1 MDWANPWVLVLALPA
16 SAFIWWA
23 GRRSLHPMSPRRRRA
38 LLIVRCACVAL
49 ALLALAGPAL
59 RRPTSDR
66 ATIFVMDHSR
76 SQGAAGMRAA
86 YARANALAAG
96 LPRGTHVGF
105 VSAGESTVVRT
116 MPARSRGPLGV
127 DESLLD
133 NGGAQT
139 DLASAVAL
147 ARGLFPPG
155 AARRLVLV
163 TDGVET
169 RGDLESAAREAAVSG
184 IVIDAAPVAGEPRPD
199 ARVVRL
205 VSSRSRL
212 HEGASVTL
220 TAEVESSLSGAG
232 RIRLFENGIEV
243 ESRDLE
249 LAVGARRAET
259 FRRTPEERNLYT
271 YLVRVEGFEGD
282 AIPENDSALA
292 LVDVRGRPTALYIE
306 GEPGEAGYLVDAME
320 REGLALHVRP
330 PEAIPETLQELAGY
344 DAVIISDVP
353 APKITARALSLLR
366 DYVELLGGGFLM
378 IGGENSFGVGGY
390 YRTPVE
396 DVLPVKMKSPDV
408 EERASVALAL
418 VLDRSGS
425 MRGQKVEICK
435 SAAISTAELL
445 TSKDYLGVVAFDSA
459 PTWIVPMTRLTS
471 RSRVAGQIS
480 TINSGGGTCIYPA
493 MATAREALAGV
504 SAKVKHMIVLTDGQT
519 SGSGY
524 ETLSAQLHSEGVTVS
539 TVGIGSGAAVP
550 LLQAIAAA
558 GGGKF
563 YFTND
568 PTTIPRI
575 FTQDTMVHMG
585 RLIREEPF
593 KPRQVERHPM
603 LKGWR
608 ADGAPSLLGYVKTT
622 RKATAQV
629 PLVTDIGDPLLAHWR
644 FGLGKVT
651 AFTSDCKSRWSAL
664 WITGWE
670 GYSQFWAQVIRETA
684 REPQGSRMDIRLE
697 ETGGRASIAVDVLED
712 AASYANDVEVASD
725 VFFVPASS
733 IGSAMKRV
741 SGSVLEQE
749 GPGRYRGE
757 FLPDRPGVY
766 LVRARAGAEM
776 VSAGLVHNISAEAA
790 AGRVNAPL
798 LDKVAALTGGAVLG
812 PSDSLPPAGTGR
824 SRYLELAPFLLRLLL
839 IVFLVDL
846 AIRRWENVLGMAE
859 WSREAAAALAR
870 RVGRK

>member
-1 MDWANPWVLVLALPA
+1 MDWANPLVLLLAPPLA
-16 SAFIWWA
+16 AFVWWA
-23 GRRSLHPMSPRRRRA
+23 QRRSLHPMSPRRRVA
-38 LLIVRCACVAL
+38 LLIVRLGVVL
-49 ALLALAGPAL
+49 LVLLALAGPAL
-59 RRPTSDR
+59 RSPTSDQ

-76 SQGAAGMRAA
+76 SQGAAGMRAGH
-86 YARANALAAG
+86 ARANALAAA
-96 LPRGTHVGF
+96 LPAGTHVGF
-105 VSAGESTVVRT
+105 VSAGESTVVRR
-116 MPARSRGPLGV
+116 MPSLSRGPLEP
-127 DESLLD
+127 DETLLET
-133 NGGAQT
+133 GGAQT

-169 RGDLESAAREAAVSG
+169 RGDLESAARESAVSG
-184 IVIDAAPVAGEPRPD
+184 IVIDAVPVAGERRPD

-205 VSSRSRL
+205 ASSRSRL

-220 TAEVESSLSGAG
+220 SAEVESSLEGRG

-243 ESRDLE
+243 ESRELD
-249 LAVGARRAET
+249 LAVGERKVEG

-271 YLVRVEGFEGD
+271 YLVRLEGFAGD

-306 GEPGEAGYLVDAME
+306 GEPGEAGYLVEAME
-320 REGLALHVRP
+320 REGISLQVRP
-330 PEAIPETLQELAGY
+330 PEAIPESLQELAGY
-344 DAVIISDVP
+344 DAIIISDVP
-353 APKITARALSLLR
+353 APKISARAMSLVR

-390 YRTPVE
+390 YRTPIE
-396 DVLPVKMKSPDV
+396 DVLPVKMKSPDI
-408 EERASVALAL
+408 EERGSVALAL

-425 MRGQKVEICK
+425 MSGQKVEICK
-435 SAAISTAELL
+435 SAAIATAELL
-445 TSKDYLGVVAFDSA
+445 TPKDYLGVVAFDSS

-471 RSRVAGQIS
+471 RSRVAAQIA

-504 SAKVKHMIVLTDGQT
+504 SAKVKHMTVLTDGQT

-524 ETLSAQLHSEGVTVS
+524 ETLAAQLRSEGVTVS
-539 TVGIGSGAAVP
+539 TVGIGSGAAVA
-550 LLQAIAAA
+550 LLQAMAAA
-558 GGGKF
+558 GGGQF
-563 YFTND
+563 YFTSD

-585 RLIREEPF
+585 QLIREEPF
-593 KPRQVERHPM
+593 SPRQVERHPM

-608 ADGAPSLLGYVKTT
+608 AAAAPALLGYVKTT

-712 AASYANDVEVASD
+712 AAHYANDADVAAD

-741 SGSVLEQE
+741 SSSALEQE

-766 LVRARAGAEM
+766 LVRARSGAEM
-776 VSAGLVHNISAEAA
+776 VSGGLVHNVSAEAA

-798 LDKVAALTGGAVLG
+798 LDKVASLTGGAVLG
-812 PSDSLPPAGTGR
+812 PADSLPPAGAGR
-824 SRYLELAPFLLRLLL
+824 SRYTELAPLLLRLLL
-839 IVFLVDL
+839 IMFLADL

-859 WSREAAAALAR
+859 WLGEKVRA
-870 RVGRK
+870 

>member
-1 MDWANPWVLVLALPA
+1 VDWANPWVLALAPPLA
-16 SAFIWWA
+16 AFIWWA
-23 GRRSLHPMSPRRRRA
+23 GRRSLHPMSPRRRR
-38 LLIVRCACVAL
+38 LLLVVRSTCVAL

-59 RRPTSDR
+59 RRSTSDR

-76 SQGAAGMRAA
+76 SQGAAGMQAA
-86 YARANALAAG
+86 YERANELALG
-96 LPRGTHVGF
+96 LPGGTHVGF
-105 VSAGESTVVRT
+105 VSAGESTVVRA
-116 MPARSRGPLGV
+116 MPTRSHKRAEP
-127 DESLLD
+127 DESLLEK
-133 NGGAQT
+133 GGAQT

-184 IVIDAAPVAGEPRPD
+184 IVIDAVPVAGAPRPD
-199 ARVVRL
+199 VRVVKL

-220 TAEVESSLSGAG
+220 TAEVESSLAGSGSI
-232 RIRLFENGIEV
+232 RIFENGIEV
-243 ESRDLE
+243 ESRELT
-249 LAVGARRAET
+249 LAVGERKGIS
-259 FRRTPEERNLYT
+259 FRRTPTDRNLYT

-306 GEPGEAGYLVDAME
+306 GEPGEAAYLVDAME
-320 REGLALHVRP
+320 REGISLHVRP

-353 APKITARALSLLR
+353 APKITARAMSLLR

-425 MRGQKVEICK
+425 MGGQKIEICK
-435 SAAISTAELL
+435 SAAIATAELL
-445 TSKDYLGVVAFDSA
+445 TPRDYLGVVAFDSR

-471 RSRVAGQIS
+471 RARIAGQIA
-480 TINSGGGTCIYPA
+480 TISSGGGTCIYPA
-493 MATAREALAGV
+493 MATARQALAGV
-504 SAKVKHMIVLTDGQT
+504 SAKVKHMIVLTDGRT
-519 SGSGY
+519 SGAGY
-524 ETLSAQLHSEGVTVS
+524 ETLSAQLRSEGVTVS
-539 TVGIGSGAAVP
+539 TVGVGASAASQ
-550 LLQAIAAA
+550 LLQAMAAA
-558 GGGKF
+558 GGGQF
-563 YFTND
+563 YFTSD

-608 ADGAPSLLGYVKTT
+608 AAGAPSLLGYVKTT

-697 ETGGRASIAVDVLED
+697 EAGGRASIAVDVLED
-712 AASYANDVEVASD
+712 AAHYANDVEVASD
-725 VFFVPASS
+725 VFFVPANS

-798 LDKVAALTGGAVLG
+798 LAKVASLTGGTVLG
-812 PSDSLPPAGTGR
+812 PGDPLPPAGKGR
-824 SRYLELAPFLLRLLL
+824 ARYVELAPILLRLF
-839 IVFLVDL
+839 IIAFLADL
-846 AIRRWENVLGMAE
+846 AIRRWENVLGMVE
-859 WSREAAAALAR
+859 WARDLAKR
-870 RVGRK
+870 GGGE

>member
-1 MDWANPWVLVLALPA
+1 MDWANPWVLALALPVA
-16 SAFIWWA
+16 AFIWWA
-23 GRRSLHPMSPRRRRA
+23 GQRSFHPMSPRRRRV
-38 LLIVRCACVAL
+38 LLIVRSACVAL

-59 RRPTSDR
+59 RRSTSDR
-66 ATIFVMDHSR
+66 AAIFVMDHSR

-86 YARANALAAG
+86 YERANELAAG
-96 LPRGTHVGF
+96 LPGGTHVGF
-105 VSAGESTVVRT
+105 VSAGESTVVRA
-116 MPARSRGPLGV
+116 MPSRSRDRAEP
-127 DESLLD
+127 DEALIET
-133 NGGAQT
+133 GGAQT

-184 IVIDAAPVAGEPRPD
+184 IVIDAVPVAGAPRPD
-199 ARVVRL
+199 ARVVKL
-205 VSSRSRL
+205 VASRSRL

-220 TAEVESSLSGAG
+220 TAEVESSLAGSG

-243 ESRDLE
+243 ESRELT
-249 LAVGARRAET
+249 LAVGKRKGVS
-259 FRRTPEERNLYT
+259 FRCTPTDRNLYT

-292 LVDVRGRPTALYIE
+292 LVDVRGRPTALYVE
-306 GEPGEAGYLVDAME
+306 GEPGEAAYLVDAME
-320 REGLALHVRP
+320 REGISLHVRP

-353 APKITARALSLLR
+353 APKITARAMSLLR

-390 YRTPVE
+390 YRTPIE

-425 MRGQKVEICK
+425 MSGQKIEICK
-435 SAAISTAELL
+435 SAAVATAELL
-445 TSKDYLGVVAFDSA
+445 TPKDYLGVVAFDSS

-471 RSRVAGQIS
+471 RARVAGQIA
-480 TINSGGGTCIYPA
+480 TISSGGGTCIYPA
-493 MATAREALAGV
+493 MATARQALSSV
-504 SAKVKHMIVLTDGQT
+504 NAKVKHMIVLTDGRT
-519 SGSGY
+519 SGAGY
-524 ETLSAQLHSEGVTVS
+524 ETLSAQLRSEGVTVS
-539 TVGIGSGAAVP
+539 TVGVGASAASQ
-550 LLQAIAAA
+550 LLQAMAAA
-558 GGGKF
+558 GGGQF
-563 YFTND
+563 YFTSD

-593 KPRQVERHPM
+593 VPRQVERHPM
-603 LKGWR
+603 LKGWK
-608 ADGAPSLLGYVKTT
+608 AAGAPSLLGYVKTT

-697 ETGGRASIAVDVLED
+697 EAGGRASIAVDVLED
-712 AASYANDVEVASD
+712 AANYANDVEVASD

-757 FLPDRPGVY
+757 FLPERPGVY

-798 LDKVAALTGGAVLG
+798 LAKVASLTGGKVLG
-812 PSDSLPPAGTGR
+812 PSDPLPPAGRGR
-824 SRYLELAPFLLRLLL
+824 ARYVELAPLLLRLF
-839 IVFLVDL
+839 IIAFLADL
-846 AIRRWENVLGMAE
+846 AIRRWENVLGMVE
-859 WSREAAAALAR
+859 WARDLAKR
-870 RVGRK
+870 GGGE

>member
-1 MDWANPWVLVLALPA
+1 MDWANPWVLALALPVA
-16 SAFIWWA
+16 AFIWWA
-23 GRRSLHPMSPRRRRA
+23 GQRSFHPMSPRRRRV
-38 LLIVRCACVAL
+38 LLIVRSACVAL

-59 RRPTSDR
+59 RRSTSDR
-66 ATIFVMDHSR
+66 AAIFVMDHSR
-76 SQGAAGMRAA
+76 SQGAAGMREA
-86 YARANALAAG
+86 YERANELARG

-105 VSAGESTVVRT
+105 VSAGESTVVRA
-116 MPARSRGPLGV
+116 MPSRSRDRAEP
-127 DESLLD
+127 DEALIET
-133 NGGAQT
+133 GGAQT

-184 IVIDAAPVAGEPRPD
+184 IVIDAVPVAGAPRPD
-199 ARVVRL
+199 ARVVKL
-205 VSSRSRL
+205 VASRSRL

-220 TAEVESSLSGAG
+220 TAEVESSLAGSG

-243 ESRDLE
+243 ESRELT
-249 LAVGARRAET
+249 LAVGKRKGVS
-259 FRRTPEERNLYT
+259 FRCTPTDRNLYT

-292 LVDVRGRPTALYIE
+292 LVDVRGRPTALYVE
-306 GEPGEAGYLVDAME
+306 GEPGEAAYLVDAME
-320 REGLALHVRP
+320 REGISLHVRP

-353 APKITARALSLLR
+353 APKITARAMSLLR

-390 YRTPVE
+390 YRTPIE

-425 MRGQKVEICK
+425 MSGQKIEICK
-435 SAAISTAELL
+435 SAAIATAELL
-445 TSKDYLGVVAFDSA
+445 TPKDYLGVVAFDSS

-471 RSRVAGQIS
+471 RARVAGQIA
-480 TINSGGGTCIYPA
+480 TISSGGGTCIYPA
-493 MATAREALAGV
+493 MATARQALSSV
-504 SAKVKHMIVLTDGQT
+504 NAKVKHMIVLTDGRT
-519 SGSGY
+519 SGAGY
-524 ETLSAQLHSEGVTVS
+524 ETLSAQLRSEGVTVS
-539 TVGIGSGAAVP
+539 TVGVGASAASQ
-550 LLQAIAAA
+550 LLQAMAAA
-558 GGGKF
+558 GGGQF
-563 YFTND
+563 YFTSD

-593 KPRQVERHPM
+593 VPRQVERHPM
-603 LKGWR
+603 LKGWK
-608 ADGAPSLLGYVKTT
+608 AAGAPSLLGYVKTT

-697 ETGGRASIAVDVLED
+697 EAGGRASIAVDVLED
-712 AASYANDVEVASD
+712 AANYANDVEVASD

-757 FLPDRPGVY
+757 FLPERPGVY

-798 LDKVAALTGGAVLG
+798 LAKVASLTGGKVLG
-812 PSDSLPPAGTGR
+812 PSDPLPPAGRGR
-824 SRYLELAPFLLRLLL
+824 ARYVELAPLLLRLF
-839 IVFLVDL
+839 IIAFLADL
-846 AIRRWENVLGMAE
+846 AIRRWENVLGMVE
-859 WSREAAAALAR
+859 WARDLAKR
-870 RVGRK
+870 GGGE